1 MTTAIRPETAPAFRA
16 IGPRALGGLLDR
28 TPFDSDQR
36 DAVLAVAAILPF
48 RVNSYVLDELI
59 DWAAVPDDP
68 IFRLTF
74 PQPEMF
80 PEEDL
85 APIIHH
91 MRRNADEQVR
101 AHVQAIRGRLN
112 PHPAGQTD
120 LNVPTLDG
128 APVLG
133 LQHKYRETVLFF
145 PKNGQTCHAYC
156 TYCFRWPQFT
166 GEPDLK
172 ITGELDQLT
181 GYLRAHPEVTDVLI
195 TGGDPMLMSTQSLA
209 RCIEPLLAPEFSHV
223 TSIRIGT
230 KALSYWPYRFTSA
243 PDADDLSRLF
253 ERITGK
259 DRNLAVMAHVSHPR
273 ELSTAPAQEAV
284 SRIRNTGAVLR
295 TQAPLIRTVN
305 DDPAVWAQ
313 MWRSTVRLGGVPYY
327 MFIARDT
334 GPREY
339 FQVPLARAWE
349 IFRDA
354 YASVSGLA
362 RTVRGPSM
370 SATAGKV
377 CIDGIA
383 ISDGQPVFV
392 LRYLQARDPSWVG
405 RPFFAK
411 YDESAAWLTDLQPVG
426 PLAGQFSGGL

>member
-1 MTTAIRPETAPAFRA
+1 
-16 IGPRALGGLLDR
+16 
-28 TPFDSDQR
+28 
-36 DAVLAVAAILPF
+36 
-48 RVNSYVLDELI
+48 
-59 DWAAVPDDP
+59 
-68 IFRLTF
+68 
-74 PQPEMF
+74 
-80 PEEDL
+80 
-85 APIIHH
+85 
-91 MRRNADEQVR
+91 
-101 AHVQAIRGRLN
+101 
-112 PHPAGQTD
+112 
-120 LNVPTLDG
+120 
-128 APVLG
+128 
-133 LQHKYRETVLFF
+133 
-145 PKNGQTCHAYC
+145 
-156 TYCFRWPQFT
+156 
-166 GEPDLK
+166 
-172 ITGELDQLT
+172 
-181 GYLRAHPEVTDVLI
+181 
-195 TGGDPMLMSTQSLA
+195 MLMSTQSLA

-230 KALSYWPYRFTSA
+230 KALSYWPHRFTSA

-295 TQAPLIRTVN
+295 SQAPLIRTVN

-377 CIDGIA
+377 CVDGIA

>member
-1 MTTAIRPETAPAFRA
+1 MTTATRPETAPAFRA

-28 TPFDSDQR
+28 TPFDAGQR

-59 DWAAVPDDP
+59 DWTAVPDDP

-101 AHVQAIRGRLN
+101 AHVQAIRRRLN

-128 APVLG
+128 TPIPG

-172 ITGELDQLT
+172 ITGELGQLT

-230 KALSYWPYRFTSA
+230 KALSYWPHRFTSA
-243 PDADDLSRLF
+243 PDADDLGRLF

-284 SRIRNTGAVLR
+284 SRIRNAGAVLR

-377 CIDGIA
+377 CVDGIA

-411 YDESAAWLTDLQPVG
+411 YDESAAWLTDLAPAG